1 MCADLLL
8 SGVLPTYLCKTIKQ
22 VHVISAVCLSPRERC
37 YVRALHVHTG
47 ETSSTP
53 EYCEKVTLL
62 SLDLE
67 AMSCSCKL
75 QRFLRY
81 FSISGICEDLLAH
94 ESSSL
99 FVVRS
104 STNAVINK

>member
-1 MCADLLL
+1 MSVSSRTLLCQ
-8 SGVLPTYLCKTIKQ
+8 GIACTPQ
-22 VHVISAVCLSPRERC
+22 
-37 YVRALHVHTG
+37 G

-53 EYCEKVTLL
+53 EYCEEVTLL

-75 QRFLRY
+75 QRFLQY
-81 FSISGICEDLLAH
+81 FSTSGICEELLAH